1 VIEVPK
7 GFVALDE
14 TLQNA
19 FFKLTKHLLVWVEM
33 SSCYLWIKLFEH
45 L

>member
-1 VIEVPK
+1 MLNELDEGLVKEFKVIEVPK

-19 FFKLTKHLLVWVEM
+19 FFKLTKHLLV
-33 SSCYLWIKLFEH
+33 
-45 L
+45 